1 MRRIRLTMTEEKKY
15 KVIKAVVEKKKQK
28 KRACIELGLSI
39 RQVNRLIKAYQE
51 GGKAV
56 FSHGNRKKK
65 CRHAMPEKVKKEIV
79 TIYLGFT
86 TRPNVAHFTEILA
99 MEYGIHYSDTTIRTI
114 LYQAAILSPK
124 SQKNTRKKMLARLKE
139 ERKNRQKKMENPL
152 VPRAEDHLEL
162 PEKSHPSR
170 PRKKYQGE
178 LIQMDASSYKW
189 FGGETAH
196 LHLAIDDASGNIVG
210 AYFDTQETLKGYYQ
224 VLNQILT
231 KQGIPLAFLTDKRT
245 VFEYKSKAMKTIE
258 EDTFTQFG
266 FACHQLGIE
275 IKTSSIPQAKGRVER
290 LNGTVQSRLPV
301 DLELAEIHSIEEAN
315 QFLTQWVKIFNKKFG
330 NKTNESI
337 YEKAPAKA
345 AINLLLARVANR
357 KIDSGHH
364 IRYQNHHYL
373 PIEGSEDKYFT
384 RKSKALVIEAFN
396 GDLYVNIAEKIYA
409 TRKLS
414 KHDYYSQEFDLIPEQ
429 KKERRQYIP
438 PQSHPWKLESFKR
451 YLRSIGKTLEEYQAE
466 QAA

>member
-1 MRRIRLTMTEEKKY
+1 MKRIILTMNEDRKY
-15 KVIKAVVEKKKQK
+15 KVIKAVAESKKKK
-28 KRACIELGLSI
+28 KRACIELGLSM
-39 RQVNRLIKAYQE
+39 RQINRLVKAYKE

-56 FSHGNRKKK
+56 FSHGNRSKVSK
-65 CRHAMPEKVKKEIV
+65 HAVPEKIKNQIID
-79 TIYLGFT
+79 IYLEFKI
-86 TRPNVAHFTEILA
+86 RPNVTHFTEILS
-99 MEYGIHYSDTTIRTI
+99 EDYDIHYTDTTIRNI
-114 LYQAAILSPK
+114 LYQAKIISPK
-124 SQKNTRKKMLARLKE
+124 SQRKTRKKINAQIKAE
-139 ERKNRQKKMENPL
+139 FKKDKKGIENPL
-152 VPRAEDHLEL
+152 VPRAEDQIEL

-189 FGGETAH
+189 FGEEITH

-210 AYFDTQETLKGYYQ
+210 AYFDTQETLKGYYH

-245 VFEYKSKAMKTIE
+245 VFEYQSKAMKTVE

-275 IKTSSIPQAKGRVER
+275 IRTSSIPQAKGRVER

-301 DLELAEIHSIEEAN
+301 DLELAGVQSMEEAN
-315 QFLTQWVKIFNKKFG
+315 HFLTSWVKVFNKKFG
-330 NKTNESI
+330 NKTKESI
-337 YEKAPAKA
+337 YEKAPTKSD
-345 AINLLLARVANR
+345 INLLLARVANR
-357 KIDSGHH
+357 KVDSGHH
-364 IRYQNHHYL
+364 IRYQNNHYL
-373 PIEGSEDKYFT
+373 PTEGSEDKYFT
-384 RKSKALVIEAFN
+384 RRLKEH
-396 GDLYVNIAEKIYA
+396 E
-409 TRKLS
+409 
-414 KHDYYSQEFDLIPEQ
+414 YYSQEFDPVPEQ

-451 YLRSIGKTLEEYQAE
+451 YLRSIGKTLEEYKAE